1 MRVGNILD
9 YVAGETRTFAELP
22 FNEVDALVFAQLAY
36 EDVPDAVPTL
46 DGLEESQGTL
56 RRRLRAFSP
65 RHPFSSLRQV
75 ARPTFS
81 EVTIAELDRLLHGD
95 ESTDPDAHPEDD
107 DDRPEAQR
115 ETHRLSH
122 REARH
127 EAHHEA
133 HMVHFVDPKVIH
145 DFHRAVASSPR
156 FSDVLV
162 GAFGHS
168 FDEDRQTQ
176 FAAVTYLLDDE
187 AGTMVVAFRGTD
199 DSLIGWKEDFNMSF
213 QYPVPAQRSA
223 ADYVRRLAALRR
235 NNPLI
240 LVGHSKGGNL
250 AVYAAMNA
258 DERTDRRIERVFSL
272 DGPGFPDRVV
282 HSGAYAAVSGRV
294 TKIVPDSSIIGMILE
309 TPEPC
314 EVIASDAAGLMQ
326 HFAFSWQVEGDHF
339 VRRDEIASSSQTFN
353 AELNDW
359 MASLTEEQ
367 REHAVDALF
376 AVLGASGASD
386 FSGLMS
392 ALPMAIPSMI
402 GTVAG
407 LTPDERR
414 HIGSALKILAAAAM
428 ARRTSAKQ

>member
-9 YVAGETRTFAELP
+9 YVASETRTFAELP

-46 DGLEESQGTL
+46 DDLEKSQGTL
-56 RRRLRAFSP
+56 RRRLAAFSL
-65 RHPFSSLRQV
+65 RHPLAALRQV
-75 ARPTFS
+75 AHPTFS
-81 EVTIAELDRLLHGD
+81 EVTISELDRLLHGD
-95 ESTDPDAHPEDD
+95 DKTGSEAQPEDD
-107 DDRPEAQR
+107 ANRH
-115 ETHRLSH
+115 ETHRGTH
-122 REARH
+122 R

-156 FSDVLV
+156 FADVLV

-168 FDEDRQTQ
+168 FDTDQQTQ
-176 FAAVTYLLDDE
+176 FAAVTYLLNDE

-199 DSLIGWKEDFNMSF
+199 DSLVGWKEDFNMSF

-235 NNPLI
+235 SNPLI

-258 DERTDRRIERVFSL
+258 DERTDRHIERVFSL

-282 HSGAYAAVSGRV
+282 HSGAYAAVSERV

-326 HFAFSWQVEGDHF
+326 HFAFSWQVEGDRF
-339 VRRDEIASSSQTFN
+339 VRRDEVASSSQTFN
-353 AELNDW
+353 AELSDW

-376 AVLGASGASD
+376 SVLGASGASD

-392 ALPMAIPSMI
+392 AMPMAIPSMI
-402 GTVAG
+402 GTAAG

-428 ARRTSAKQ
+428 ARRTPTKQ